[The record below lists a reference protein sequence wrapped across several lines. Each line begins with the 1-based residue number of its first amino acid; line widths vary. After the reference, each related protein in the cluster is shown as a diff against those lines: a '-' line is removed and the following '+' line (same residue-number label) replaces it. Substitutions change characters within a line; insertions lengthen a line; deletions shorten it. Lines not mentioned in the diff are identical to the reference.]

1 MRLPDFAV
9 LLLAAAIT
17 VFCAAGVYGKSGSA
31 LRLIIQGKQE
41 SWVYPI
47 NQTVREEIP
56 GLLGNTVV
64 ELQEGRARVVSSP
77 CANQLCVSAGAIHRR
92 GQWIAC
98 LPNGIFVRVEATGA
112 SVDAGAGASTGAG
125 ENQQGEFDAAVW

>member
-1 MRLPDFAV
+1 MRLPDFFV
-9 LLLAAAIT
+9 LLLTAGIT

-31 LRLIIQGKQE
+31 LRLIIQGKKG

-47 NQTVREEIP
+47 NQTIRAEIP

-64 ELQEGRARVVSSP
+64 ELKEGRACVVSSP
-77 CANQLCVSAGAIHRR
+77 CANQTCVGSGAIHRR

-112 SVDAGAGASTGAG
+112 G
-125 ENQQGEFDAAVW
+125 ENQQGELDAEVW